1 MFTDNRLVKLKASL
15 ADAIERWIEKEASE
29 GDGRD
34 ALSTYFGDFTAELM
48 ADAAFIVL
56 LAQSDLSDYLRDQE
70 LLKDGL
76 D

>member
-1 MFTDNRLVKLKASL
+1 MFNDNRLVKLKADL
-15 ADAIERWIEKEASE
+15 TDVIEKWIDNQASE

-56 LAQSDLSDYLRDQE
+56 LAQSDLSDYLRGQE